1 LSGVNIQIIEG
12 KKKDLGEFSVER
24 ILPSRIRQMVGP
36 YIFFDVMGPA
46 RFSPGQGVN
55 VRPHPHIGLM
65 TMTYLVEGSILHRD
79 SLGFEQEIL
88 PGDMNLMIAG
98 RGIVHSERE
107 TKEVREQEHSLYGIQ
122 LWLALPD
129 GSEEVDPQFYHFKE
143 KELPTWKDGGIQRR
157 LIAGEAYG
165 QKAPAPTYS
174 PLFYVEV
181 HFQEEASKGLELPN
195 PEHELALFVLQG
207 KVKAGESDLK
217 EGSFYYFEPRDR
229 PLVNAEKGARIL
241 LLGGEKFT
249 TPRYME
255 WNFVSSSKERIE
267 EAKKAWS
274 QGEFPTVVGDEEEFI
289 PYP

>member
-1 LSGVNIQIIEG
+1 MKIIEG
-12 KKKDLGEFSVER
+12 KKKNLGEFSVER

-36 YIFFDVMGPA
+36 YIFFDVIGPA
-46 RFSPGQGVN
+46 KFSPGQGVN
-55 VRPHPHIGLM
+55 VWPHPHIGLM

-129 GSEEVDPQFYHFKE
+129 GSEEVEPQFYHFKE
-143 KELPTWKDGGIQRR
+143 NELPVWENGGIHTR

-165 QKAPAPTYS
+165 HKAPAPTYS

-181 HFQEEASKGLELPN
+181 SFKEGSSQSLELPN
-195 PEHELALFVLQG
+195 PEHELALFVLKG
-207 KVKAGESDLK
+207 KVKAEESDLI
-217 EGSFYYFEPRDR
+217 EGSFYYFEPGDR
-229 PLVNAEKGARIL
+229 PSVSAEKAARIL

-267 EAKKAWS
+267 EAKRAWS
-274 QGEFPTVVGDEEEFI
+274 QGEFPKVVGDEVEFI